1 MADDVNPYQSP
12 AAESAPVQSEGGSAG
27 NLTDTMQRYLREASP
42 WARFLGIMGFIN
54 CGFLVLGGVIF
65 LSLIPALSAGMSE
78 IPGIPGVLAG
88 GMGGLVGFIYIIG
101 AVFMFF
107 PARFTY
113 KLGAEIR
120 SYQRSG
126 ADGALE
132 TAFKNGKSLLKFTGI
147 LTIICYA
154 LLPVLLIIGVIVG
167 IASAVL

>member
-12 AAESAPVQSEGGSAG
+12 AAESAPVQSDGSAG
-27 NLTDTMQRYLREASP
+27 NLTDAMQRYLREASP

-54 CGFLVLGGVIF
+54 CGFLALMGVIF
-65 LSLIPALSAGMSE
+65 LAMAPVMSNIPGLPAL
-78 IPGIPGVLAG
+78 IAG
-88 GMGGLVGFIYIIG
+88 GVGGLVGLVYIIG

-113 KLGAEIR
+113 KLGAKIR
-120 SYQRSG
+120 GYQRSG
-126 ADGALE
+126 ADGDLE
-132 TAFKNGKSLLKFTGI
+132 AAFKNGKSLLKFMGI

-167 IASAVL
+167 IAASSF